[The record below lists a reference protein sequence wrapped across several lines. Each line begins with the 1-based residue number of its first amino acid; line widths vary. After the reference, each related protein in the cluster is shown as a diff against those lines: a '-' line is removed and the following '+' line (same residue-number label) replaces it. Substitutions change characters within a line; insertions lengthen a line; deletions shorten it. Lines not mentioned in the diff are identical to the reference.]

1 MARSTMVTMTTM
13 TETITVATALNN
25 NTDFNVKNR
34 RLQQQQQQPARRLK
48 QRTKTIS
55 SIVSLVCLIM
65 MTNQTLLLV
74 SFVDG
79 FSVTPSISSLS
90 SITTRRSK
98 VEATKPIVS
107 SSRVQLH
114 ANNNPNN
121 NNDDDSAENF
131 LNTIGDKIYSLIDGN
146 SNKEKEDSVY
156 IAIDADNMNT
166 SENVDDD
173 TNKFDMKQ
181 RIESLKSIVLGAIAG
196 GVAVTPIAYLHYV
209 YFTTATA
216 VSSSSL
222 PSLFTDP
229 SSPANGLA
237 QWEFVTDT
245 SSIEAGT

>member
-1 MARSTMVTMTTM
+1 MARSTMVTMTD
-13 TETITVATALNN
+13 TITVATALD
-25 NTDFNVKNR
+25 NTTNFNVKNR
-34 RLQQQQQQPARRLK
+34 RLQQQQHPARRLK

-65 MTNQTLLLV
+65 MTNQTLLL
-74 SFVDG
+74 FVDG

-131 LNTIGDKIYSLIDGN
+131 LNTFGDKIYSLIDGN
-146 SNKEKEDSVY
+146 SNKEKEDSVN

-166 SENVDDD
+166 SEDVDDD